1 MHRTEVFE
9 TIPFTHFR
17 TIPFGD
23 TDAAAIVYTPR
34 FVDYCM
40 EAIEVWFKQY
50 IGIDWYWINVRDQ
63 RGTPVVHLELDFTGP
78 LIGGDELGIT
88 LEVGEIGRSTLTLK
102 LVGSRG
108 PSQGGGGSS
117 VFNAKFVFCFVDT
130 SENKSI
136 PIPVESLEKI
146 HAYKNVMQAEAG

>member
-1 MHRTEVFE
+1 MQQPEYSKL
-9 TIPFTHFR
+9 IPFIHWR

-78 LIGGDELGIT
+78 LISGDSLGVR
-88 LEVGEIGRSTLTLK
+88 LEVSDIGRSTLTLLLEGVK
-102 LVGSRG
+102 DSHEA
-108 PSQGGGGSS
+108 QDNFS
-117 VFNAKFVFCFVDT
+117 VFTAKFVFCFVDT
-130 SENKSI
+130 AENKSI
-136 PIPVESLEKI
+136 PIPPASIEKI
-146 HAYKNVMQAEAG
+146 RAYQSAMLIECP

>member
-1 MHRTEVFE
+1 MRAPNFSQA
-9 TIPFTHFR
+9 IPFVHLR
-17 TIPFGD
+17 TITFGD

-78 LIGGDELGIT
+78 LIGGDELGVR
-88 LEVGEIGRSTLTLK
+88 LEVGDIGRSTLTL
-102 LVGSRG
+102 LLEGLRAPGDEQIST
-108 PSQGGGGSS
+108 S
-117 VFNAKFVFCFVDT
+117 VFTAKFIFCFVDT
-130 SENKSI
+130 AANKSI
-136 PIPVESLEKI
+136 SIPLESLEKI
-146 HAYKNVMQAEAG
+146 QAYQQAMLALK